1 MTAFDRLY
9 DRFGRLCSAWAVMGG
24 ALLCVAMIVTVVSV
38 IGRAVGAG
46 PVDGDFEIMEIA
58 TAVAVFAFMPH
69 TQMKRGHV
77 IVDVFTQNLPRR
89 AVRFLDVVGA
99 ILISVV
105 ALIWMWRTPFG
116 AQDFFMFGDETT
128 VLRFKR
134 WWSFIVILPSIAL
147 FAGAC
152 LLSIFKEA
160 EQ

>member
-1 MTAFDRLY
+1 MIAFNRLY
-9 DRFGRLCSAWAVMGG
+9 DRFGRLCRAWAIMGG
-24 ALLCVAMIVTVVSV
+24 AVLCAAMIITVVSV
-38 IGRAVGAG
+38 VGRAIGFG
-46 PVDGDFEIMEIA
+46 PVDGDFEVMEIA

-77 IVDVFTQNLPRR
+77 IVDVFTQNLPAS
-89 AVRFLDVVGA
+89 AVRFLDVMGA
-99 ILISVV
+99 VLISVV
-105 ALIWMWRTPFG
+105 ALIWLWRTPLG
-116 AQDFFMFGDETT
+116 AYDFFQFGDETT

-134 WWSFIVILPSIAL
+134 WWSFIVILPSIIL